1 MSGEEIDKNGN
12 KESEDVDNV
21 TVDDTTKTVVIR
33 LLVNQL
39 ALWDAINPQ
48 PTTSAS
54 AKDHKFW
61 NTQPVPKLDEVIEK
75 NEAIEKNTPH
85 DEIRKEPY
93 NLPKEFEWTSLE
105 LNNEDELKE
114 LYNLLTN
121 NYVED
126 DDAMFRFDYSPEF
139 LKWALMPPGYL
150 KVWHAGV
157 RVTASKKLVAFVS
170 GIPGNIRI
178 YNSRQNLVEIN
189 FLCVHKKLRSKRL
202 APVLIKE
209 ITRRSHLQGI
219 FQAVYTAGVVLP
231 KPISKARSLNPKKLV
246 ETNFSR
252 LPQNVPLSRYV
263 KKYKVST
270 KTVTPGIRE
279 MLEKDASAVRN
290 LLNSYME
297 KFDFVPEF
305 KNDDEIKHWI
315 LPREN
320 VVWSYVVEDTETKE
334 ITDFFSFYYLP
345 SSVIGNPTHKTI
357 NAVYLF
363 YYAIK
368 ETDEEGIKGKLQS
381 LMKDALIL
389 AKLKNVDVFN
399 CLDIMDNKVFISDLK
414 FGAGDGYLNYYMYN
428 WRCKDTTS
436 EKVGIV
442 RQEKRLRRHPPR
454 KHSGLYTYLWN
465 LV

>member
-21 TVDDTTKTVVIR
+21 TVDDTTKTVVKKVR

-48 PTTSAS
+48 PTTSA
-54 AKDHKFW
+54 
-61 NTQPVPKLDEVIEK
+61 NEVIEK

-157 RVTASKKLVAFVS
+157 RVTASKKLVAF
-170 GIPGNIRI
+170 
-178 YNSRQNLVEIN
+178 
-189 FLCVHKKLRSKRL
+189 KLRSKRL

-231 KPISKARSLNPKKLV
+231 KPISKARYFHRSLNPKKLV

-389 AKLKNVDVFN
+389 AKLV
-399 CLDIMDNKVFISDLK
+399 
-414 FGAGDGYLNYYMYN
+414 
-428 WRCKDTTS
+428 
-436 EKVGIV
+436 
-442 RQEKRLRRHPPR
+442 
-454 KHSGLYTYLWN
+454 
-465 LV
+465 

>member
-21 TVDDTTKTVVIR
+21 TVDDTTKTVASTNAALQEKVR

-39 ALWDAINPQ
+39 ALWDAINSQ
-48 PTTSAS
+48 PTAS
-54 AKDHKFW
+54 A
-61 NTQPVPKLDEVIEK
+61 NEVIEK

-85 DEIRKEPY
+85 DEIRKDPY

-105 LNNEDELKE
+105 LNNENELKE

-157 RVTASKKLVAFVS
+157 RVIASKKLVAFVT
-170 GIPGNIRI
+170 
-178 YNSRQNLVEIN
+178 
-189 FLCVHKKLRSKRL
+189 
-202 APVLIKE
+202 PVLIKE

-368 ETDEEGIKGKLQS
+368 ETDGEGIKGRLQS

-399 CLDIMDNKVFISDLK
+399 CLDIMDNKVFINDLK

-428 WRCKDTTS
+428 WRCKDTTNVFNEFLGYGRRGFDNANEFAS
-436 EKVGIV
+436 PNFEFPACHNV
-442 RQEKRLRRHPPR
+442 RVISKRL
-454 KHSGLYTYLWN
+454 KN
-465 LV
+465 LDEL